1 MLIFLLI
8 CVFLSFGLVV
18 WMMFPDPSRRI
29 VRKRIYTEVKGKKP
43 VTPLARLANFLA
55 PINKP
60 LASGWYFASASRMIE
75 ASGLRIS
82 PLQTLVVQEMGA
94 GLGAAVYFF
103 MLKPGEFNIVMLVIY
118 AVIGAMAPSVWLN
131 NKIRIRRFTF
141 SRDLPEMIDL
151 MTLCVVAGSD
161 FMGALERIVRE
172 YRPCPIR
179 DELGITL
186 QEVKLGK
193 RRRDAL
199 RSFAKRLQIPEASTF
214 ARTLIQV
221 DRMGTGLADAM
232 YILSEDM
239 RLERH
244 NWADRYAQQA
254 PLKLL
259 LPLILSLAAAMTVVA
274 APILVKFM
282 RGGLMSGSSIGAGPQ

>member
-1 MLIFLLI
+1 
-8 CVFLSFGLVV
+8 
-18 WMMFPDPSRRI
+18 
-29 VRKRIYTEVKGKKP
+29 
-43 VTPLARLANFLA
+43 
-55 PINKP
+55 
-60 LASGWYFASASRMIE
+60 
-75 ASGLRIS
+75 
-82 PLQTLVVQEMGA
+82 MGA
-94 GLGAAVYFF
+94 GLGIAVYFL
-103 MLKPGEFNIVMLVIY
+103 MLNPGEFNIVWLIWFT
-118 AVIGAMAPSVWLN
+118 VIGAMAPSFWLK

-161 FMGALERIVRE
+161 FMGALERIVKE

-199 RSFAKRLQIPEASTF
+199 KSFAKRLQIPEASTF

-239 RLERH
+239 RLDRH

-259 LPLILSLAAAMTVVA
+259 LPLILSLAAAMTIVA
-274 APILVKFM
+274 APIMVKFM
-282 RGGLMSGSSIGAGPQ
+282 RGGLMESGGMGAGSQR

>member
-1 MLIFLLI
+1 M
-8 CVFLSFGLVV
+8 V
-18 WMMFPDPSRRI
+18 FPDPSRRI
-29 VRKRIYTEVKGKKP
+29 VRKRIYSEVKKKP
-43 VTPLARLANFLA
+43 MTPLARIANWLS
-55 PINKP
+55 PINRP
-60 LASGWYFASASRMIE
+60 LASGGYFAKATKMIE
-75 ASGLRIS
+75 AAGLRIS

-94 GLGAAVYFF
+94 GLGVAVYFL
-103 MLKPGEFNIVMLVIY
+103 MLKPGEFNIVFMVFYGL
-118 AVIGAMAPSVWLN
+118 IGAMAPSFWLN
-131 NKIRIRRFTF
+131 TKIRSRRFTF

-161 FMGALERIVRE
+161 FMGALERIVKE

-179 DELGITL
+179 EELAIML

-199 RSFAKRLQIPEASTF
+199 KSFALRLQIPEASTF

-259 LPLILSLAAAMTVVA
+259 LPLVLSLAAAMTVVA
-274 APILVKFM
+274 APIMVKFM
-282 RGGLMSGSSIGAGPQ
+282 RGGMMTPDSVGASQQ

>member
-1 MLIFLLI
+1 
-8 CVFLSFGLVV
+8 
-18 WMMFPDPSRRI
+18 
-29 VRKRIYTEVKGKKP
+29 
-43 VTPLARLANFLA
+43 
-55 PINKP
+55 
-60 LASGWYFASASRMIE
+60 
-75 ASGLRIS
+75 
-82 PLQTLVVQEMGA
+82 MG
-94 GLGAAVYFF
+94 
-103 MLKPGEFNIVMLVIY
+103 
-118 AVIGAMAPSVWLN
+118 
-131 NKIRIRRFTF
+131 
-141 SRDLPEMIDL
+141 
-151 MTLCVVAGSD
+151 AGSD
-161 FMGALERIVRE
+161 FMGALERIVKE

-259 LPLILSLAAAMTVVA
+259 LPLVLSLAAAMTVVA
-274 APILVKFM
+274 APIMVKFM
-282 RGGLMSGSSIGAGPQ
+282 RGGLMTGSGMGGAGQQ